1 MPCPGSTLPSGVREV
16 RDAADGAPG
25 SVPRDTIRLVNGAD
39 LAGKHCVPCRGG
51 VPPLPEAEARELL
64 AGAPGWQLEENGTR
78 LTRRFEFED
87 FRNAIEFV
95 NRVADIA
102 EEEGHHPDIA
112 IHWNKVDLVLWT
124 HKIGGL
130 HENDF
135 ILAAK
140 VARLLEAPA
149 RVEAG

>member
-1 MPCPGSTLPSGVREV
+1 MESRE
-16 RDAADGAPG
+16 
-25 SVPRDTIRLVNGAD
+25 
-39 LAGKHCVPCRGG
+39 LAGKTCVPCRGG
-51 VPPLPEAEARELL
+51 IPPMTKAQAEGILASVPD
-64 AGAPGWQLEENGTR
+64 WTLEQNATR

-87 FRNAIEFV
+87 FRKAMEFV
-95 NRVADIA
+95 NRIADVA
-102 EEEGHHPDIA
+102 EQEQHHPDIA

-140 VARLLEAPA
+140 VDQLLEKPRATG
-149 RVEAG
+149 ELAG

>member
-1 MPCPGSTLPSGVREV
+1 MQSE
-16 RDAADGAPG
+16 A
-25 SVPRDTIRLVNGAD
+25 
-39 LAGKHCVPCRGG
+39 LASKKCVPCRGG
-51 VPPLPEAEARELL
+51 IAPLSEEKAREYLSGT
-64 AGAPGWQLEENGTR
+64 AGWSLEEGGTR
-78 LTRRFEFED
+78 LKRLFEFED
-87 FRNAIEFV
+87 FKKAMEFV
-95 NRVADIA
+95 NRVAEVA

-140 VARLLEAPA
+140 VDRLLEPA
-149 RVEAG
+149 RPTGGVAG

>member
-1 MPCPGSTLPSGVREV
+1 VSSG
-16 RDAADGAPG
+16 
-25 SVPRDTIRLVNGAD
+25 D
-39 LAGKHCVPCRGG
+39 LASKSCVPCRGG
-51 VPPLPEAEARELL
+51 IPPLTREEAAKLL
-64 AGAPGWQLEENGTR
+64 AKAPEWSLEENGTR
-78 LTRRFEFED
+78 LIRRFEFED
-87 FRNAIEFV
+87 FRKAIAFV

-102 EEEGHHPDIA
+102 EEQGHHPDIA

-140 VARLLEAPA
+140 VNRLLEESA
-149 RVEAG
+149 RGAENVAG

>member
-1 MPCPGSTLPSGVREV
+1 MDARELT
-16 RDAADGAPG
+16 AK
-25 SVPRDTIRLVNGAD
+25 S
-39 LAGKHCVPCRGG
+39 CVPCRGG
-51 VPPLPEAEARELL
+51 IPPLSEGEARKLL
-64 AGAPGWQLEENGTR
+64 SGTPEWSLEENGTR
-78 LTRRFEFED
+78 LKRRFEFKD
-87 FRNAIEFV
+87 FKKAMEFV

-140 VARLLEAPA
+140 IDRLLEEP
-149 RVEAG
+149 RGSAGAVTG